1 MSAMSDHAASLS
13 GSERYREFLRDQS
26 REIRASARQA
36 GFFDHRPT
44 TGAAREWVLRKP
56 LEDVLPYRYA
66 VAGGQVLAANDA
78 ISTQWDVLIYS
89 RLDTPR
95 LYSTPAATILPIE
108 GVLAAISVKSKVDE
122 AALADAARAATQL
135 REMPRA
141 PIRRHERSAWLS
153 PPVFVFGF
161 TGLTLPTLIRHA
173 KEVAPHEGAVINCV
187 CVLDQGLVL
196 PAEDGKVDFREFN
209 DYEYALAGEADGAWG
224 MFLALVWALLAAS
237 PNEHPNLM
245 AYIKIANM
253 LDP

>member
-1 MSAMSDHAASLS
+1 MSDASSLP
-13 GSERYREFLRDQS
+13 GSERYRTFLRDQS
-26 REIRASARQA
+26 REIRANARQA
-36 GFFDHRPT
+36 GFFDHGPT
-44 TGAAREWVLRKP
+44 TGVAREWVLRKP

-95 LYSTPAATILPIE
+95 LYNTPAATILPIE
-108 GVLAAISVKSKVDE
+108 GVLAAISVKTKVDK

-135 REMPRA
+135 REMPRT
-141 PIRRHERSAWLS
+141 PIGHHNRSPWLS

-173 KEVAPHEGAVINCV
+173 KEVAPHEGAVINAV
-187 CVLDQGLVL
+187 CVLDQGLIL

-224 MFLALVWALLAAS
+224 MFLALVWALLATN
-237 PNEHPNLM
+237 PNEQPNLM
-245 AYIKIANM
+245 TYIKIANM
-253 LDP
+253 LDPDA

>member
-1 MSAMSDHAASLS
+1 MSDDAASLP

-26 REIRASARQA
+26 REIRANARQA
-36 GFFDHRPT
+36 GFFEHRPT

-66 VAGGQVLAANDA
+66 VTGGQVLSANDA

-95 LYSTPAATILPIE
+95 LYNTPAATIVPIE
-108 GVLAAISVKSKVDE
+108 GVLAAISVKTTVDG
-122 AALADAARAATQL
+122 AALADAAKAATQL

-141 PIRRHERSAWLS
+141 SIPSHNRSVWLS

-161 TGLTLPTLIRHA
+161 TGLTLPTLIKHA
-173 KEVAPHEGAVINCV
+173 KEVAPHEGAVVNSV
-187 CVLDQGLVL
+187 CVLDQGLIL

-224 MFLALVWALLAAS
+224 MFLALVWALLATS
-237 PNEHPNLM
+237 PNEQPNLM
-245 AYIKIANM
+245 TYIKIASM

>member
-1 MSAMSDHAASLS
+1 MKGSYYVARSALSDGPLAADRGPLSAGRPTCTPRGRKVSAMSDHAALS
-13 GSERYREFLRDQS
+13 GSERYRAFLRDQS

-56 LEDVLPYRYA
+56 LEEVLPYRYA

-122 AALADAARAATQL
+122 VALEDAAKAATQL
-135 REMPRA
+135 SRDA
-141 PIRRHERSAWLS
+141 PCPDTSARSPGLAEAARIRLWVHRSH
-153 PPVFVFGF
+153 PPDSHK
-161 TGLTLPTLIRHA
+161 TR
-173 KEVAPHEGAVINCV
+173 
-187 CVLDQGLVL
+187 QGSR
-196 PAEDGKVDFREFN
+196 PA
-209 DYEYALAGEADGAWG
+209 
-224 MFLALVWALLAAS
+224 
-237 PNEHPNLM
+237 
-245 AYIKIANM
+245 
-253 LDP
+253 